1 MFKSYR
7 IINGVDIP
15 IRKRRNNYWTKMF
28 DAISKLEVD
37 DPVAVKV
44 EFEDPRDIQRAAQR
58 IYCDNRKNRS
68 RGWNYSAMMQPAE
81 TAIYVWKVSQSDAE
95 APTRENGHR
104 VRERA

>member
-1 MFKSYR
+1 MSKSYR
-7 IINGVDIP
+7 IINGVGIP
-15 IRKRRNNYWTKMF
+15 IPKRRNNYWTKMLN
-28 DAISKLEVD
+28 AISKLEVD

-58 IYCDNRKNRS
+58 VYVNNKKNRS
-68 RGWNYSAMMQPAE
+68 RGWSYSVMMRPAE
-81 TAIYVWKVSQSDAE
+81 NAIYVWKVSQSDAE